1 MVVLDGTIVNI
12 ALPSA
17 QQALHFSNS
26 DRQWIVTAYAL
37 AFGSLVLFGGR
48 LGDLFG
54 RKRTFVIGLVGFAV
68 VSAVGGSAQS
78 FAVLVSART
87 LQGGFGALLA
97 PAALSILTTTFTDP
111 RDRGTAFAVYGG
123 IAGAGG
129 AIGLLLGGALTEYLS
144 WRWCLYVNL
153 AIALPTVFGATV
165 LLVNQRPASTPRID
179 IPGTLAAS
187 GGLFALVFGFSEA
200 STHGWASAI
209 TLGCLVAA
217 VVLMGTFV
225 AIEGRVAHPLLPL
238 GIVTDRNRG
247 GSYLA
252 VLLAAA
258 GMFGVFLFIT
268 YYLQRTRGYTP
279 LSTGLAFLPMVA
291 ALIITSAVANTQLL
305 PRVGPKPL
313 IPLGMVLA
321 ACGLVIF
328 TQLGLDSAYAGHV
341 LPGLVLV
348 GLGLGLVMP
357 PAMNTATAGVAP
369 ADAGAA
375 SATANAGQQ
384 IGGAIGTSLLNTM
397 FATAVSSYL
406 AGKVPSASLAAH
418 ATLHGYTTAFW
429 WSIGIFLTGGVICG
443 LLLRPGAPRLVL
455 AAEPAVA

>member
-1 MVVLDGTIVNI
+1 
-12 ALPSA
+12 
-17 QQALHFSNS
+17 
-26 DRQWIVTAYAL
+26 
-37 AFGSLVLFGGR
+37 
-48 LGDLFG
+48 
-54 RKRTFVIGLVGFAV
+54 
-68 VSAVGGSAQS
+68 
-78 FAVLVSART
+78 
-87 LQGGFGALLA
+87 
-97 PAALSILTTTFTDP
+97 
-111 RDRGTAFAVYGG
+111 
-123 IAGAGG
+123 
-129 AIGLLLGGALTEYLS
+129 
-144 WRWCLYVNL
+144 
-153 AIALPTVFGATV
+153 
-165 LLVNQRPASTPRID
+165 
-179 IPGTLAAS
+179 
-187 GGLFALVFGFSEA
+187 
-200 STHGWASAI
+200 
-209 TLGCLVAA
+209 
-217 VVLMGTFV
+217 MGTFV

-238 GIVTDRNRG
+238 GIVTDRDRG

-429 WSIGIFLTGGVICG
+429 WSIGIFLTGGGSAACCCARERHGSFWPPSRRSPDHHGGRHISVVTISASF
-443 LLLRPGAPRLVL
+443 GAGGSWVAPRVAERLGSRFIDRAIPVGVAEQLAVPLEHAWPTTSPPPRLVWRAWPL
-455 AAEPAVA
+455 RSPLPAAFGCPSPPTMPSAGKPNA